1 MIAGVG
7 ATVGLGS
14 LLAVAGAS
22 AATNTSGSDNIV
34 SKIATKF
41 NLNKDEVKA
50 VFEEDRA
57 SREAEMQAKVEEKLT
72 QAVTDG
78 KITEAQKTLIT
89 DKMAELKATRDANK
103 DSFQNLT
110 ESERKVK
117 MDEER
122 TAIETWAADNNIP
135 KEFLRMAGPHGRGP
149 GGHGPRGGAPD
160 DNTADTTT
168 STTAR

>member
-22 AATNTSGSDNIV
+22 AATNTSGSDNLV
-34 SKIATKF
+34 SKIAAKF
-41 NLNKDEVKA
+41 NLNQDEVKA
-50 VFEEDRA
+50 VFDEDRA
-57 SREAEMQAKVEEKLT
+57 THEAEMRANVDEKLT

-89 DKMAELKATRDANK
+89 DKMAELKSTREANK

-110 ESERKVK
+110 ESERKAK
-117 MDEER
+117 IDEER
-122 TAIETWAADNNIP
+122 AAIEKWATDNNIP
-135 KEFLRMAGPHGRGP
+135 KEFLRMAGPRGHGP
-149 GGHGPRGGAPD
+149 GGHGPRGDASD
-160 DNTADTTT
+160 DNATDTTT
-168 STTAR
+168 STTSQ